1 MIHYQYDLRH
11 HNTFGLS
18 ACAEQFAVIRTAS
31 DLPLLLEAAGHPAQ
45 VRILG
50 GGSNVLL
57 PPTLPGLTLLNQQTG
72 ITAEYLDDEYV
83 SVTAA
88 SGENWHHLV
97 LWSIRQG
104 FSGLENMALI
114 PGTVGAAPIQN
125 IGAYGVEIKDV
136 FTSVEA
142 VALATGDV
150 RQFSSEDCH
159 FGYRDS
165 IFKEKSVEGKFY
177 LSKIKLRLRHR
188 NHILK
193 TDYGDIRTRLQAAL
207 GDSPPTPAD
216 VAAAVIEIRRSKLP
230 DWRTWGN
237 AGSFFKNPVVSQAQ
251 YEALKPAYPH
261 LPAYP
266 ADSGAVKIPA
276 GWLIE
281 QCGWKGKRMGQVG
294 CYEKQAL
301 VIVNYGGATGDAILA
316 FSEAIIGDVLDK
328 FGIVLEREVR
338 YVV

>member
-1 MIHYQYDLRH
+1 M
-11 HNTFGLS
+11 NTFGLS
-18 ACAEQFAVIRTAS
+18 ALAEQFAVIHTPS
-31 DLPLLLEAAGHPAQ
+31 DLPLLLAAAGHPAQ

-57 PPTLPGLTLLNQQTG
+57 PPTLPGLTLLNQHTG

-97 LWSIRQG
+97 LWSLRQG

-136 FTSVEA
+136 LTSIEA
-142 VALATGDV
+142 IALDTGEV
-150 RQFSSEDCH
+150 RHFGLEDCL

-165 IFKEKSVEGKFY
+165 IFKQKSIAGKFY
-177 LSKIKLRLRHR
+177 LSKIKFRLKHNRHA
-188 NHILK
+188 LK
-193 TDYGDIRTRLQAAL
+193 TDYGDIRARLQATL
-207 GDSPPTPAD
+207 GGSPPTPAD

-230 DWRTWGN
+230 DWRIWGN
-237 AGSFFKNPVVSQAQ
+237 AGSFFKNPVVDQALFN
-251 YEALKPAYPH
+251 ALQPAYPN

-266 ADSGAVKIPA
+266 TDSGAVKIPA

-281 QCGWKGKRMGQVG
+281 QCGWKGKRIGQVG

-301 VIVNYGGATGDAILA
+301 VIVNYGGATGDEILA
-316 FSEAIIGDVLDK
+316 FSEAIIADVQAR
-328 FGIVLEREVR
+328 FGIDLEREVR
-338 YVV
+338 YVG